1 VTVKKVF
8 LLTAFIALS
17 FTCAF
22 AQNTA
27 AGAPVPASKV
37 KIVLFIAEQ
46 NIGGPKSAWWAS
58 EVDLSATEAV
68 IAQQLLDAGYEIMDP
83 GAMENVINREKAYRV
98 VNLSDKVSVKMASL
112 ARADYVVLG
121 KAVAS
126 AGGNVPQSNMRSC
139 FANLTVKLINV
150 KNGKVA
156 AYLDAA
162 GNSAH
167 MDVISGGR
175 EALVNAGR
183 QISVKIVEK
192 LNTIAQYK
200 SQ

>member
-1 VTVKKVF
+1 MKN
-8 LLTAFIALS
+8 LLLITAFISLS

-27 AGAPVPASKV
+27 AVSPVPASKA

-46 NIGGPKSAWWAS
+46 NIDSPRSAWWAS
-58 EVDLSATEAV
+58 EVDLSSTEAE
-68 IAQQLLDAGYEIMDP
+68 IAKQLLNSGYEIIEP
-83 GAMENVINREKAYRV
+83 QAMEEVINQQKAYRML
-98 VNLSDKVSVKMASL
+98 NLSDKTSVKMASL
-112 ARADYVVLG
+112 AQADYVILG
-121 KAVAS
+121 KAIAS

-139 FANLTVKLINV
+139 FANLTAKLINV
-150 KNGKVA
+150 KTGKVV
-156 AYLDAA
+156 AYLDAS

-175 EALVNAGR
+175 EALVNAGG
-183 QISVKIVEK
+183 QIAAKIIEK

-200 SQ
+200 